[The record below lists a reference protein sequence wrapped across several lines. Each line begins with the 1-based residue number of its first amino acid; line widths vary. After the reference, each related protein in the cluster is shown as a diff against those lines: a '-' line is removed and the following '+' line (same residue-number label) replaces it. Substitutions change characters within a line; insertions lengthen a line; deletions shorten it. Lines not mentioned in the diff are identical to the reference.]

1 MRHAFVSCFVAA
13 ILALAG
19 MSGAGAETTL
29 RVSVGGS
36 DISRLDPHRTSATDD
51 KAIIAQIFSG
61 LVRFKPGSADP
72 KDLEPDLAESWTAS
86 ADGLTWTFRLRAGVR
101 FHGDWGVLDAED
113 VVYSMR
119 RAADPRRSTF
129 AANFAGV
136 DSVEAVDQRT
146 VRFVLKQ
153 PDATFLGLVS
163 NYHGGNIVSRRAA
176 EQLGDG
182 FGANPVG
189 TGPFKFAEHVTQR
202 HVRLV
207 ANETYFRGRPKIDA
221 IMFLM
226 IPSESSRELAFTSG
240 ELDLFN
246 GRREQRWVETLR
258 RRGRVIIEAFRPGE
272 FRTLHINRTIAPLD
286 DIRVRRAIAHAVN
299 VEEMLRF
306 VGGEVAVRG
315 CSVVPPGYAGED
327 CGTGAITYDPARA
340 RVLLAESGHPNG
352 FAIKAVV
359 SNISAQLPIMEI
371 VQAQLAQVGIKLD
384 MEVVDHATYHAQ
396 IRRNLSALVFYGA
409 ARFPVAND
417 YLTEFYHSAA
427 IVGRPTAITNFSH
440 CAVAD
445 TEIDAAKREAD
456 PAQQRALWREAQRK
470 VAEDLCAVPLFD
482 LMQVW
487 ARSPRLELGYSL
499 KGAMNLMPPIIETS
513 ELRPR

>member
-1 MRHAFVSCFVAA
+1 MRR
-13 ILALAG
+13 ILTASALAIG
-19 MSGAGAETTL
+19 LAFAADAVSAQTTL

-51 KAIIAQIFSG
+51 KSIISHIFSG

-72 KDLEPDLAESWTAS
+72 KDLEPDLAESWTNS
-86 ADGLTWTFRLRAGVR
+86 PDGLTWTFRLRAGVR

-113 VVYSMR
+113 VVFSLR

-129 AANFAGV
+129 AANFAGI
-136 DSVEAVDQRT
+136 DSVEAVDPRT
-146 VRFVLKQ
+146 VRVVLKQ
-153 PDATFLGLVS
+153 PDASFLGLVS
-163 NYHGGNIVSRRAA
+163 NYHGGMIVGRRAA
-176 EQLGDG
+176 EALGDG
-182 FGANPVG
+182 FGARPVG
-189 TGPFKFAEHVTQR
+189 TGPFRFAEHVTQR

-207 ANETYFRGRPKIDA
+207 ANETYFRGKPKIDA

-246 GRREQRWVETLR
+246 GRREQRWVDTVR
-258 RRGRVIIEAFRPGE
+258 RRGRVTVEAFRPGE
-272 FRTLHINRTIAPLD
+272 FRTLHLNRTIAPLD
-286 DIRVRRAIAHAVN
+286 DIRVRRAIAHAVD
-299 VEEMLRF
+299 VQELIRF
-306 VGGEVAVRG
+306 VGGDVAVRG
-315 CSVVPPGYAGED
+315 CSVVPPGYVGED
-327 CGTGAITYDPARA
+327 CGAGPIAHDQNRARA
-340 RVLLAESGHPNG
+340 LLAEAGHPNG

-371 VQAQLAQVGIKLD
+371 IQAQLARVGIKLD

-396 IRRNLSALVFYGA
+396 IRRNVSALVFYGA

-427 IVGRPTAITNFSH
+427 IVGRPAAITNFSH

-445 TEIDAAKREAD
+445 SEIDAAKRESD
-456 PAQQRALWREAQRK
+456 PVRQLASWRDAQRK
-470 VAEDLCAVPLFD
+470 IAEDLCAVPLFD

-487 ARSPRLELGYSL
+487 ARSPGLRYGYDL
-499 KGAMNLMPPIIETS
+499 KGAMNLMPPITEAS
-513 ELRPR
+513 ELLPR